1 MRKYKCIVLIDDNHH
16 DNFYHQFIIEDA
28 DCAEKIIAFNRAEEA
43 LTYLELAL
51 VGGNIPPELIF
62 LDINM
67 PMMNGFEF
75 MDEYRKFDQSFRDK
89 IRIIMLS
96 TSLNPADQKRASTYK
111 DISAYYSKPLTIDIL
126 SELDTLQ

>member
-51 VGGNIPPELIF
+51 VGGLIPPELIF

-75 MDEYRKFDQSFRDK
+75 MDEYQQLNLTFKNK
-89 IRIIMLS
+89 IRIVMLS
-96 TSLNPADQKRASTYK
+96 TSLNPADQKRASSYK
-111 DISAYYSKPLTIDIL
+111 DISAYYSKPLTVAIL
-126 SELDTLQ
+126 DELINT